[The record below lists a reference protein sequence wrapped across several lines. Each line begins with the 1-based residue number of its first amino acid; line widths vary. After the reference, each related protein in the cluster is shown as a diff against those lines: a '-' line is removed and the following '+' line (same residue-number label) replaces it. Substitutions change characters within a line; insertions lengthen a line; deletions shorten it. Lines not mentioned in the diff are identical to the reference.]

1 MLARLEQMKERFRS
15 VGEVRGKGLM
25 LGIELVRDRLT
36 KEPVPKEVAQALYQ
50 ECLRRGLVAM
60 TYSPTIRI
68 NPPLVI
74 SEDTALEGLGLL
86 EEALAAILP
95 RHGLD

>member
-1 MLARLEQMKERFRS
+1 MLARLEAMKERFRT
-15 VGEVRGKGLM
+15 VGEVRGRGLL
-25 LGIELVRDRLT
+25 LGMELVRDRQT
-36 KEPVPKEVAQALYQ
+36 KQPVAREVTQSLYQ

-60 TYSPTIRI
+60 SYSPSIRI

-74 SEDTALEGLGLL
+74 SEETALAGMALL
-86 EEALAAILP
+86 EESLAAVLP

>member
-1 MLARLEQMKERFRS
+1 MREITLS
-15 VGEVRGKGLM
+15 GE
-25 LGIELVRDRLT
+25 T
-36 KEPVPKEVAQALYQ
+36 KRNTYAKYGSSASKQPVSKDVTQDLYQ

-60 TYSPTIRI
+60 SYSPTIRI

-74 SEDTALEGLGLL
+74 SEETALEGLGLL
-86 EEALAAILP
+86 EESLAAVLP

>member
-1 MLARLEQMKERFRS
+1 MTQ
-15 VGEVRGKGLM
+15 
-25 LGIELVRDRLT
+25 D
-36 KEPVPKEVAQALYQ
+36 LYQ

-60 TYSPTIRI
+60 SYSPTIRI

-74 SEDTALEGLGLL
+74 SEEAALEGLGLL
-86 EEALAAILP
+86 EESLAAVLP